1 MKTVRKFSINSNFN
15 IGLFAFATDSF
26 CLVGSDILDKDVE
39 TLHETLKVPIH
50 RITIAGTPLLG
61 VFVVGNS
68 KTILIPEITY
78 PEERHE
84 LDRLG
89 INYEVIKSNL
99 TALGNN
105 IVCNDHG
112 AIVNPE
118 FKDHEVEEIASA
130 LGVKVVR
137 GTVEDL
143 ETVGALCYA
152 NGKGCIASKHIKNS
166 ESDIISST
174 LKVPVYTGT
183 VNLGNNYIHSGV
195 VANSHGLLVGSVSGG
210 VEITDIADALSEQK

>member
-1 MKTVRKFSINSNFN
+1 MKTVKKFSINSNFN
-15 IGLFAFATDSF
+15 VGLFAFATDSF
-26 CLVGSDILDKDVE
+26 CLVGNDILDKDIEV
-39 TLHETLKVPIH
+39 LHDVLKVPVH
-50 RITIAGTPLLG
+50 RISVAGTSLIG

-89 INYEVIKSNL
+89 IGYEVIKTNL

-105 IVCNDHG
+105 MVCNDNG

-118 FKDHEVEEIASA
+118 FKDHEIDEISSA
-130 LGVKVVR
+130 LGVKAVR
-137 GTVEDL
+137 GTVESL
-143 ETVGALCYA
+143 EIVGALCCA
-152 NGKGCIASKHIKNS
+152 NDKGCITSKNITNS
-166 ESDIISST
+166 ESDLLSDV
-174 LKVPVYTGT
+174 LKVTVYTGT

-195 VANSHGLLVGSVSGG
+195 IANSTGILVGSSSGG
-210 VEITDIADALSEQK
+210 VEITDVADALSGQK

>member
-1 MKTVRKFSINSNFN
+1 MKTVKKFSINSNFN

-26 CLVGSDILDKDVE
+26 CLVGSDILDKDLD
-39 TLHETLKVPIH
+39 TLHDVLKVPVH
-50 RITIAGTPLLG
+50 KMTIAGTPLIG

-89 INYEVIKSNL
+89 ISYEVVKTNL

-118 FKDHEVEEIASA
+118 FKDNEIEAISSA

-137 GTVEDL
+137 GTIEGL
-143 ETVGALCYA
+143 ETVGALCFA
-152 NGKGCIASKHIKNS
+152 NDKGCIASKNIKNS
-166 ESDIISST
+166 ESDTIAT
-174 LKVPVYTGT
+174 VMKVSVVTGT

-195 VANSHGLLVGSVSGG
+195 VANGHGLLVGSASGG
-210 VEITDIADALSEQK
+210 VEITDVADALSGQK